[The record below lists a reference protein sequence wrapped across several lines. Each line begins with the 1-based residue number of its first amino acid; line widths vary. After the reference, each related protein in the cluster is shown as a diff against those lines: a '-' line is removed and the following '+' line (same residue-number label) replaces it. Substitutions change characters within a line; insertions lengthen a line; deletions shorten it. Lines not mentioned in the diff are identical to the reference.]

1 MKDNII
7 QVDSRE
13 ESKRGMARY
22 SLYILYDRYVPDARD
37 GLKPV
42 HRRILT
48 TMFYDIK
55 CVTINTK
62 RKSANTVGT
71 CMGKYHPHGDSS
83 IYDAMKPM
91 ANWFESK
98 MPLLTYDSAS
108 GSIQG
113 GSQAAMRYTES
124 YLSPFAVECVLG
136 ELAETRQIVNWQ
148 NTFDNHNQE
157 PESLPVKVPLLLV
170 NGTFSIAIGTRV
182 DIPCHSLNDVID
194 ATIALLHNPNE
205 KIVLIPDQCM
215 QCEIINTDWKKISN
229 MGFGNYTVRGIIK
242 EIDDNGA
249 KALSIR
255 STPDMVW
262 ANNVVEKIETL
273 IKENKLIQVS
283 DIQDHSTST
292 QLDIRVYLKRGADP
306 NYVKQVLYKNT
317 SLQVTKRVNMEVL
330 NGMDIQRFSYKA
342 YLLYFLEYRKNVK
355 FRLYNFRLQKV
366 ETRLHQIDVYIKV
379 LQSGDIEN
387 IVHMIR
393 NQASMDEEYLI
404 DWLVKK
410 LKITDLQ
417 ATFILRTQLK
427 ALSKGNLNKYKEEQ
441 KELLTRRE
449 AYIKYITN
457 ESLIN
462 QEIEQEL
469 LDIKVKYGSP
479 RKSII
484 ISEAEASDIPEGE
497 FKIVITESNYVK
509 KIQINDPI
517 KAYRG
522 DNPKY
527 VIIADNSKDLLLF
540 DQMGKVFRLPVHKIP
555 FTDKSSQGTDI
566 RLIVK
571 TLTSNIISMMYVPI
585 IEMFANKK
593 SKYYL
598 AIVTTKG
605 LIKRIDLNDVVNA
618 TPSGIIY
625 TKLNKGDSVKDVI
638 IVNHKSD
645 IVVYTRS
652 KALRMPVE
660 STPYLK
666 RSTLGNTAMKTTED
680 IDGMSVVTS
689 ETTDIVVVTDKG
701 KFNRFSISGLPVSD
715 RNRAGGKVIKLAKG
729 DYIHNI
735 FSCNPSYVLRV
746 IRPDEVLEIN
756 VSDIPVGSSVSAG
769 TKMCKDG
776 IIKVELIKKE

>member
-598 AIVTTKG
+598 AMVTTKG
-605 LIKRIDLNDVVNA
+605 LIKRIDLNDIVNA

>member
-262 ANNVVEKIETL
+262 VNNVVEKIETL

-393 NQASMDEEYLI
+393 NQTSMDEEYLI

-441 KELLTRRE
+441 KELLDRRE

-469 LDIKVKYGSP
+469 LDIKAKYGSP

-598 AIVTTKG
+598 AMVTTKG
-605 LIKRIDLNDVVNA
+605 LIKRIDLNDIVNA

-660 STPYLK
+660 ATPYLK

-735 FSCNPSYVLRV
+735 FSCNPSYVLRI